1 MMNKILVVLT
11 NTEKYETTDRATGL
25 WLGEAT
31 QFVEQLSHAGY
42 AIDYVSPVGGFVPI
56 DPSSFSMTDDV
67 DWKWYH
73 DEDFRTRALSQSLK
87 PADVDPNEYRAIYYT
102 GGHGVMWDFKD
113 DIELQ
118 RIAETIYANGG
129 FVTAVCH
136 GVVGLVNLL
145 DQSTG
150 KKLIQGHKVTGF
162 SNLEERLNR
171 TKKHMPYL
179 TEDALKDSGAQYK
192 SKRPLKSHV
201 IVDGQFITG
210 QNPPSAK
217 KVGKMLVKHL
227 NQKK

>member
-1 MMNKILVVLT
+1 MNKILVVLT

-25 WLGEAT
+25 WLGEAA
-31 QFVEQLSHAGY
+31 QFVEQLTKAGY
-42 AIDYVSPVGGFVPI
+42 DIDYVSPKGGYVPI
-56 DPSSFSMTDDV
+56 DPSSFSMTDDI

-73 DEDFRTRALSQSLK
+73 EDDFRTRALSQSLK
-87 PADVDPNEYRAIYYT
+87 PSDINPNEYRAIYYT

-113 DIELQ
+113 NMELQ
-118 RIAETIYANGG
+118 KIAETIYYNGG

-145 DQSTG
+145 DHSTG
-150 KKLIQGHKVTGF
+150 KKLIQGRKVTGF
-162 SNLEERLNR
+162 STMEERLNR

-179 TEDALKDSGAQYK
+179 TEASLKKAGAKYK
-192 SKRPLKSHV
+192 SKRPMKTHV
-201 IVDGQFITG
+201 ITDGQFITG

-217 KVGKMLVKHL
+217 KVGKVLVKQL